1 MKLNCP
7 ACKAEMAI
15 GKTELILK
23 RDRNVVVIEDVP
35 AMVCPQCGEA
45 SIDAK
50 NSQAAYSL
58 AESEIQRGVALE
70 FCKFRAA

>member
-7 ACKAEMAI
+7 ACKTAMEP

-50 NSQAAYSL
+50 NSNAAYSL
-58 AESEIQRGVALE
+58 AEKEITRGVALE
-70 FCKFRAA
+70 FCKFQAA